1 MNELRLSDIFGQL
14 PGLPEGTQYGV
25 QVPMG
30 YAYDPSWGRP
40 PPIGPMLKGSII
52 GGPGQPQLN
61 PKPTEL
67 PQPGLMF
74 RMNIPF

>member
-14 PGLPEGTQYGV
+14 PGLPAGTEYGV
-25 QVPMG
+25 SVPMG

-40 PPIGPMLKGSII
+40 PPIGPALRGSIL
-52 GGPGQPQLN
+52 GGPGQPGLTLKPEQLN
-61 PKPTEL
+61 
-67 PQPGLMF
+67 QPGLMF

>member
-14 PGLPEGTQYGV
+14 PGGAEYGV
-25 QVPMG
+25 SVPMG

-40 PPIGPMLKGSII
+40 PPIGPALKGSIL
-52 GGPGQPQLN
+52 GGPGMPSPTL
-61 PKPTEL
+61 KPTEL

-74 RMNIPF
+74 RLQVPF